1 MFMGGITYLLTSQP
15 VNVKTCSSIMKA
27 LLDKTENIV
36 DDANRDTYYISET
49 DGVKTEQMLSDMR
62 CLTVT
67 NHVIYSHEY
76 TAMIENYAHY
86 LMGRNPGAA
95 NLVDDTTEY
104 TWRDSKETAGIISQP
119 VADAQ
124 LIILISAIDS

>member
-1 MFMGGITYLLTSQP
+1 
-15 VNVKTCSSIMKA
+15 
-27 LLDKTENIV
+27 
-36 DDANRDTYYISET
+36 
-49 DGVKTEQMLSDMR
+49 MR